1 LTEPDAVSAPL
12 GSTEAQVHHRT
23 ARSPDRDLPVRVLVV
38 DDDSLVRSVLGDALA
53 EAGYEVE
60 AVGDGQTALDFL
72 ASRDVEVVLLDLNM
86 PKVSG
91 LNVLAALPSLH
102 TEAQVI
108 VLTAFGTV
116 EAAVDAMKAGAYDFL
131 RKPFQEAE
139 LLLVVDRAVQE
150 LRMRR
155 ELARMRRIARD
166 TGLAGI
172 IGKAPSMQRV
182 FRLVERVAP
191 TRASVLVSGETGTG
205 KELVARAVH
214 ELSPR
219 SNKPFV
225 AVNCSALPASLLEA
239 ELFGHTKGSFTG
251 AVQSRRGLIEE
262 AAGGTLFLDEI
273 STLTEDM
280 QVKLLRVLQDRR
292 VQRIGSNSPVPVDF
306 RLVVATNTDLAG
318 LVSDGRFREDLFFRL
333 DVFPIVVPP
342 LRQRREDIPLL
353 ATHFLAR
360 FGDEHGLEPP
370 RLAPATLSRM
380 SAYDWPGNVRELE
393 NLVERSV
400 ITHAGRESFP
410 FDLPHQAPHNA
421 AATLL
426 GQAIDEEW
434 TLDRLE
440 REYLLAT
447 LAGNHWQQGAGA
459 KILGIN
465 RRTIYRKLKRYREDG
480 HLPDVDID

>member
-1 LTEPDAVSAPL
+1 VPQALI
-12 GSTEAQVHHRT
+12 
-23 ARSPDRDLPVRVLVV
+23 V
-38 DDDSLVRSVLGDALA
+38 DDDLGFALSLA
-53 EAGYEVE
+53 EA
-60 AVGDGQTALDFL
+60 VGREGF
-72 ASRDVEVVLLDLNM
+72 
-86 PKVSG
+86 
-91 LNVLAALPSLH
+91 
-102 TEAQVI
+102 
-108 VLTAFGTV
+108 
-116 EAAVDAMKAGAYDFL
+116 EAATAGSVKDA
-131 RKPFQEAE
+131 
-139 LLLVVDRAVQE
+139 
-150 LRMRR
+150 RR
-155 ELARMRRIARD
+155 ELAATPPDVLITDLQLPDGSGMDLIAHLEGLPDTQVILVTGHASVETAVDALRRGVADYLTKPVDFARIKMML
-166 TGLAGI
+166 GNLARTRELKEE
-172 IGKAPSMQRV
+172 IGSLRKELRRLGRFGPVVGGSPAMQRV
-182 FRLVERVAP
+182 YDLVARVAP
-191 TRASVLVSGETGTG
+191 TDASILVTGETGTG

-214 ELSPR
+214 DLSPR
-219 SNKPFV
+219 SNKPYV

-410 FDLPHQAPHNA
+410 FDLPHGAPHNA

-426 GQAIDEEW
+426 GQAIDGEW
-434 TLDRLE
+434 TLERLE